1 MQETPIFVTTVSL
14 SSNYGQVATVW
25 RKSVISDLDIFS
37 SSKVRDFRPSATKTP
52 AWTFGRSLSLGQRVR
67 WPKLKTTF
75 LSAWIEDARTFQ
87 HHITGKYDPLN
98 TSKYNK

>member
-25 RKSVISDLDIFS
+25 RKSVISDLGIFS

-52 AWTFGRSLSLGQRVR
+52 A
-67 WPKLKTTF
+67 
-75 LSAWIEDARTFQ
+75 
-87 HHITGKYDPLN
+87 
-98 TSKYNK
+98 